1 MAASNH
7 VDPPQ
12 LAAGPSAAVHAD
24 VSNRAV
30 SPPNKRL
37 SAYQGSGFINVHQD
51 ILADAH
57 RILPAQAPDLRRRGV
72 PASAAVRCALQ
83 QVLQEEGTASCGV
96 EVSPEVV
103 TAQQRR
109 VALLRALA
117 PTAQVAPGEPIDGA
131 VLRRLRDSCGA
142 SLKDIAD
149 LSKISQRYLAA
160 IEADDFLNL
169 PAYVYVRGFVF
180 EYARIL
186 GLDAPVITTGYMV
199 GFKRFHG
206 G

>member
-1 MAASNH
+1 
-7 VDPPQ
+7 VVRPDP
-12 LAAGPSAAVHAD
+12 
-24 VSNRAV
+24 
-30 SPPNKRL
+30 L
-37 SAYQGSGFINVHQD
+37 SAYQGRSVTTVHQD

-83 QVLQEEGTASCGV
+83 QVLQGDGAAPAGT
-96 EVSPEVV
+96 EVSPEVT
-103 TAQQRR
+103 TARQRHAALQRR
-109 VALLRALA
+109 LIPTATLA
-117 PTAQVAPGEPIDGA
+117 PDEPIEGA
-131 VLRRLRDSCGA
+131 VLRRLRESCGA
-142 SLKDIAD
+142 SLKDIAA
-149 LSKISQRYLAA
+149 LSKISHRYLAA

-186 GLDAPVITTGYMV
+186 GLDAAVVTAGYMV

-206 G
+206 A